1 VALRFPFQRW
11 ISPRQPPEVERLLKA
26 AATRKEVLSLAGGL
40 PGEDLFPRA
49 ALAQALE
56 EVMREHGRE
65 ALQYQWCEGYGP
77 LREQVAAML
86 KDRGVDVAQDE
97 LLITS
102 GAQQALDL
110 LARLLLRPGD
120 VLGIESPTYVAAI
133 EVFGLQRPRMVPLA
147 RGEDGL
153 DLAAVRALVGGAE
166 RSFLYLAPAGHNP
179 SGSSLTAEACEEL
192 VELSHAHDALIVE
205 DDAYGRIQFEGAR
218 RPLRSYPGAEERVIL
233 VGTFSKALTPGLRV
247 GWMVAPSAVMA
258 QLVLLKGIA
267 DLQTNTLGQMA
278 LSSYLE
284 RHDLDAHIER
294 CLPRYRERR
303 DAMLQSLAEHM
314 PEDVQ
319 WTRPTCGFSVWVTL
333 PEELAADA
341 LLARAIDEGVAFEP
355 GAAFFPV
362 AAPRNHLRLSFSN
375 QAPAQIAEAVARLGT
390 SLRAL
395 QGASTSS

>member
-1 VALRFPFQRW
+1 MAVRFPFKQW
-11 ISPRQPPEVERLLKA
+11 ISPRQPPEVERLLKS

-49 ALAQALE
+49 ALAEALE

-65 ALQYQWCEGYGP
+65 ALQYQWSEGYGP

-86 KDRGVDVAQDE
+86 RDRGVEVAQDE

-153 DLAAVRALVGGAE
+153 DMAAVRELVRGGE
-166 RSFLYLAPAGHNP
+166 KSLLYLAPAGHNP

-192 VELSHAHDALIVE
+192 VALCREHDALIVE

-233 VGTFSKALTPGLRV
+233 VGTFSKVLTPGLRV
-247 GWMVAPSAVMA
+247 GWIVAPPAVTA

-278 LSSYLE
+278 LSSYLD
-284 RHDLDAHIER
+284 RHDLGSHVAR

-303 DAMLQSLAEHM
+303 DVMLQSLAEHM
-314 PEDVQ
+314 PGGVR

-333 PEELAADA
+333 PEALAADA

-355 GAAFFPV
+355 GAAFFPTD
-362 AAPRNHLRLSFSN
+362 APRNHLRLSFSN
-375 QAPAQIAEAVARLGT
+375 QAPGPIAEAVARLGAT
-390 SLRAL
+390 LRAWTD
-395 QGASTSS
+395 AP

>member
-1 VALRFPFQRW
+1 MAVRFPFTQW
-11 ISPRQPPEVERLLKA
+11 ISPRQPPEVERLLKS
-26 AATRKEVLSLAGGL
+26 AATREEVLSLAGGL

-49 ALAQALE
+49 ALAEALE
-56 EVMREHGRE
+56 QVMREHGRE
-65 ALQYQWCEGYGP
+65 ALQYQWPEGYGP

-86 KDRGVDVAQDE
+86 RERGVDVAQDE

-120 VLGIESPTYVAAI
+120 ALGIESPTYVAAI

-153 DLAAVRALVGGAE
+153 DLAAVRALVRGAE
-166 RSFLYLAPAGHNP
+166 KSLLYLAPAGHNP
-179 SGSSLTAEACEEL
+179 SGSSLSPEACESL
-192 VELSHAHDALIVE
+192 VELSRAHDALIIE
-205 DDAYGRIQFEGAR
+205 DDAYGRIQFDEPR

-247 GWMVAPSAVMA
+247 GWIVAPPVVTA

-284 RHDLDAHIER
+284 RHDLDAHVAR

-314 PEDVQ
+314 PAEVR

-333 PEELAADA
+333 PEALAADA
-341 LLARAIDEGVAFEP
+341 LLARAIEAGVAFEP
-355 GAAFFPV
+355 GAAFFPGD
-362 AAPRNHLRLSFSN
+362 APRNYLRLSFSN
-375 QAPAQIAEAVARLGT
+375 QSPDRIAEAVARLGK
-390 SLRAL
+390 SLRAV
-395 QGASTSS
+395 